1 VSLHQWHRTL
11 VLCFRTLKR
20 VYNSSVLEHEI
31 KYLVPATSAAAL
43 VTWTSSICLRDGKYP
58 PATVYTVYYDTP
70 RLALLGEKID
80 SDFLKTKV
88 RVRWYADRD
97 GQLGDALFAE
107 AKFRVGSQ
115 RRKVRHRLP
124 IDAAEAAG
132 RPLHDP
138 AWIQWLEP
146 LRADAPHL
154 PATLAPVLGV
164 RYVRHRFVE
173 AAHAS
178 RVTIDEGIGLDR
190 INASRLHGRIPG
202 VFPHAVFEYKG
213 RLPDPPAALL
223 PVVRFGARRG
233 SSSKY
238 LACYHHLTRMTP

>member
-1 VSLHQWHRTL
+1 M
-11 VLCFRTLKR
+11 
-20 VYNSSVLEHEI
+20 LEHEI
-31 KYLVPATSAAAL
+31 KYLVPASNAAAL
-43 VTWTSSICLRDGKYP
+43 VAWASSVCLRDGKYP
-58 PATVYTVYYDTP
+58 PAMVHTVYYDTP
-70 RLALLGEKID
+70 RLALLGEKIG

-97 GQLGDALFAE
+97 GRPGDVLFAE

-124 IDAAEAAG
+124 ISAAEAAG

-138 AWIQWLEP
+138 VWLLWLEP
-146 LRADAPHL
+146 LRADAPQL

-178 RVTIDEGIGLDR
+178 RVTIDEGIWLDR
-190 INASRLHGRIPG
+190 INASRLHGRIHG

-223 PVVRFGARRG
+223 PVVRFGGRRG

-238 LACYHHLTRMTP
+238 LACYQHVTGMTL

>member
-1 VSLHQWHRTL
+1 
-11 VLCFRTLKR
+11 
-20 VYNSSVLEHEI
+20 VLEHEI
-31 KYLVPATSAAAL
+31 KYLVPASNAAAL
-43 VTWTSSICLRDGKYP
+43 VAWTSSVCLRDGKYP
-58 PATVYTVYYDTP
+58 PATVHTVYYDTP
-70 RLALLGEKID
+70 RLALLGEKIG

-97 GQLGDALFAE
+97 GRPGEALFAE

-124 IDAAEAAG
+124 MHAAEAAG
-132 RPLHDP
+132 RPLHDSV
-138 AWIQWLEP
+138 WIQWLEP
-146 LRADAPHL
+146 LRADAPQL
-154 PATLAPVLGV
+154 PPALSPVLGV

-173 AAHAS
+173 AAHAG

-190 INASRLHGRIPG
+190 INASRLNGRIPG
-202 VFPHAVFEYKG
+202 VFAHAVFEYKG

-238 LACYHHLTRMTP
+238 LACYQHLTRTTL

>member
-1 VSLHQWHRTL
+1 
-11 VLCFRTLKR
+11 
-20 VYNSSVLEHEI
+20 VLEHEI
-31 KYLVPATSAAAL
+31 KYLVPASNAAAL
-43 VTWTSSICLRDGKYP
+43 VAWASSVCLRDGKYP
-58 PATVYTVYYDTP
+58 PAMVHTVYYDTP
-70 RLALLGEKID
+70 RLALLGQKIG

-97 GQLGDALFAE
+97 GRPGDVLFAE

-124 IDAAEAAG
+124 ISAAEAAG
-132 RPLHDP
+132 RPPHDP
-138 AWIQWLEP
+138 VWIQWLEP
-146 LRADAPHL
+146 LRADAPQL

-173 AAHAS
+173 AGHAS
-178 RVTIDEGIGLDR
+178 RVTIDEGIWLDR

-223 PVVRFGARRG
+223 PVVRFGGRRG

-238 LACYHHLTRMTP
+238 LACYQHVTGMTL

>member
-1 VSLHQWHRTL
+1 M
-11 VLCFRTLKR
+11 
-20 VYNSSVLEHEI
+20 LEHEI
-31 KYLVPATSAAAL
+31 KYLVPAASAAAL
-43 VTWTSSICLRDGKYP
+43 VAWTSSVCLRDGKYP
-58 PATVYTVYYDTP
+58 PAMVHTVYYDTP
-70 RLALLGEKID
+70 RLALLGEKIG

-97 GQLGDALFAE
+97 GRPGDALFAE

-124 IDAAEAAG
+124 IHAAEAAG

-173 AAHAS
+173 AAHS
-178 RVTIDEGIGLDR
+178 GRVTIDEGIGLDR
-190 INASRLHGRIPG
+190 MNASRLNGRIPG

-213 RLPDPPAALL
+213 LLPDPPATLL

-238 LACYHHLTRMTP
+238 LACYQHLTGMTL

>member
-1 VSLHQWHRTL
+1 M
-11 VLCFRTLKR
+11 
-20 VYNSSVLEHEI
+20 LEHEI
-31 KYLVPATSAAAL
+31 KYLVPAASAAAL
-43 VTWTSSICLRDGKYP
+43 VAWTSSVCLRDGKYP
-58 PATVYTVYYDTP
+58 PATVHTVYYDTP
-70 RLALLGEKID
+70 RLALLGEKIG

-97 GQLGDALFAE
+97 GRPGDALFAE

-124 IDAAEAAG
+124 IHAAEAAG

-173 AAHAS
+173 AAHS
-178 RVTIDEGIGLDR
+178 GRVTIDEGIGLDR
-190 INASRLHGRIPG
+190 MNASRLNGRIPG

-213 RLPDPPAALL
+213 RLPDPPATLL
-223 PVVRFGARRG
+223 PVVRFGTRRG

-238 LACYHHLTRMTP
+238 LACYQHLTGMTL

>member
-1 VSLHQWHRTL
+1 M
-11 VLCFRTLKR
+11 
-20 VYNSSVLEHEI
+20 LEHEI
-31 KYLVPATSAAAL
+31 KYLVPAASAQAL
-43 VTWTSSICLRDGKYP
+43 VAWTSSVCLRDGTYP
-58 PATVYTVYYDTP
+58 PATVHTVYYDTP

-97 GQLGDALFAE
+97 GRPGDALFAE

-124 IDAAEAAG
+124 VPAQDAAG

-154 PATLAPVLGV
+154 PRALAPVLGV

-173 AAHAS
+173 AAHAG

-190 INASRLHGRIPG
+190 INASRLSGRIPG

-213 RLPDPPAALL
+213 RLSDPPAVLL

-238 LACYHHLTRMTP
+238 LACYQHVTRMTL

>member
-1 VSLHQWHRTL
+1 M
-11 VLCFRTLKR
+11 
-20 VYNSSVLEHEI
+20 LEHEI
-31 KYLVPATSAAAL
+31 KYLVPASNAAAL
-43 VTWTSSICLRDGKYP
+43 VAWASSVCLRDRKYP
-58 PATVYTVYYDTP
+58 PAMVHTVYYDTP
-70 RLALLGEKID
+70 RLALLGEKIG

-97 GQLGDALFAE
+97 GRPGDVLFAE

-124 IDAAEAAG
+124 ISAAEAAG

-138 AWIQWLEP
+138 VWIQWLEP
-146 LRADAPHL
+146 LRADAPQL

-178 RVTIDEGIGLDR
+178 RVTIDEGIWLDR

-223 PVVRFGARRG
+223 PVVRFGGRRG

-238 LACYHHLTRMTP
+238 LACYQHVTGMTL

>member
-1 VSLHQWHRTL
+1 M
-11 VLCFRTLKR
+11 
-20 VYNSSVLEHEI
+20 LEHEI
-31 KYLVPATSAAAL
+31 KYLVPASNAAAL
-43 VTWTSSICLRDGKYP
+43 VAWTSSVCLRDGKYP
-58 PATVYTVYYDTP
+58 PATVHTVYYDTP
-70 RLALLGEKID
+70 RLALLGEKIG

-97 GQLGDALFAE
+97 GRPGDALFAE

-124 IDAAEAAG
+124 ISAAEAAG

-173 AAHAS
+173 AAHGS

-223 PVVRFGARRG
+223 PVARFGARRG

-238 LACYHHLTRMTP
+238 LACYQHVTGMTL